1 MGYYTGPIFEIAA
14 AGYPSSIAGGGRYDR
29 MIGRLLG
36 REVPASG
43 FSIGFERLISILG
56 ERGGVPAREGA
67 AAPQRRVALL
77 VDDSGDV
84 AAAVRAAKALRAE
97 GYLVSLEVRRKN
109 VKKQLDDLLTHGF
122 WGYAA
127 LDDPARAPQVKPLV
141 RRAEAK

>member
-1 MGYYTGPIFEIAA
+1 
-14 AGYPSSIAGGGRYDR
+14 
-29 MIGRLLG
+29 
-36 REVPASG
+36 
-43 FSIGFERLISILG
+43 
-56 ERGGVPAREGA
+56 
-67 AAPQRRVALL
+67 VALL

>member
-1 MGYYTGPIFEIAA
+1 
-14 AGYPSSIAGGGRYDR
+14 